1 MIMSK
6 ERKQLFVGRWGKV
19 RLQELELSGIHNL
32 DVYDLRT
39 LKMFIDSRLT
49 WWQFTREEQ
58 ELHREKTE
66 YEERYWTYDAP
77 SYRFTDYALGERF
90 DDEYDDI
97 EDLYYEG

>member
-6 ERKQLFVGRWGKV
+6 ERKKLFAGRWGKV

-32 DVYDLRT
+32 DVYDLGT

-49 WWQFTREEQ
+49 WWQFRREEQ

-66 YEERYWTYDAP
+66 YEERYWTYDC
-77 SYRFTDYALGERF
+77 FLLGT
-90 DDEYDDI
+90 
-97 EDLYYEG
+97 L

>member
-6 ERKQLFVGRWGKV
+6 ERKKLFAGRWGKV

-32 DVYDLRT
+32 DVYDLGT

-49 WWQFTREEQ
+49 WWQFRREEQ
-58 ELHREKTE
+58 ELHREKPE
-66 YEERYWTYDAP
+66 YDERHRPYDDPTYK
-77 SYRFTDYALGERF
+77 FTDYALGEQF

-97 EDLYYEG
+97 EANCYG

>member
-6 ERKQLFVGRWGKV
+6 ERKKLFAGRWGKV
-19 RLQELELSGIHNL
+19 RLQELELSSIHNL
-32 DVYDLRT
+32 DVYDLGT

-49 WWQFTREEQ
+49 WWQFRREEQ

-66 YEERYWTYDAP
+66 YEERYWTYDDP
-77 SYRFTDYALGERF
+77 SYKFTDYALGERF
-90 DDEYDDI
+90 DNEYDDI

>member
-6 ERKQLFVGRWGKV
+6 ERKKLFAGRWGKV

-32 DVYDLRT
+32 DVYDLGT

-49 WWQFTREEQ
+49 WWQFR
-58 ELHREKTE
+58 R
-66 YEERYWTYDAP
+66 EERYWTYDDP
-77 SYRFTDYALGERF
+77 TYKFTDYALGERF

-97 EDLYYEG
+97 EANYYG